1 VRECGLALPDSFE
14 FYRTAWFI
22 SGKGVPMKC
31 AFCASVC
38 AIFIATASM
47 VPVFAGEVDFSSRQ
61 IRTVQQFNELLNAG
75 EFDQAETLAKD
86 CFVKN
91 SSDPLAVLMLR
102 QIILTRKE
110 TSSQIVFPATVM
122 KSRVI
127 TPNGTGQGETHS
139 FQIQF
144 GVSQPLITS
153 AMKSCSGSCL
163 EPLNAALSAQI
174 AGAAAATQAT
184 SKVVEP
190 LVINVPAGQ
199 IAQSVIVSKPDQ
211 GQASSGLELSF
222 LPQRSSGAQGLQV
235 DRIAA
240 NGDSESAISLHL
252 IKGPVALLERLGI
265 AIQSEIAAP
274 HLQPRL
280 DAAKKAVPTPITV
293 PALPPTTEATEDSPL
308 VPLIPHEE
316 QTFEVDLSGSVC
328 SKREKIIRHIG
339 ESLATRHISVEERN
353 EILKAAQG
361 ALGVSITQ
369 PPKVKLVND
378 QSVELSGSVIDSA
391 GKALGLSI
399 HNFLTPDQRAVL
411 LQMTF
416 HSEQGPAALSHRVS
430 MSDFLESEE
439 GLLIA
444 LDAPLG
450 ATGLGVVNAER
461 VTTYLVVS
469 PKLRNPIPPKVAQG
483 QLPSSMRGLV
493 HGVTFEVL
501 PVAAERK
508 VGDQLATQL
517 ETRICSVADLVKPI
531 LNCAVPDGAAVK
543 QAAHRAKPDHEAL
556 IHQITHSVAKNEW
569 QTAGGR
575 SNITFVP
582 ETISLLIK
590 ATPQT
595 HQEVQG
601 LLTTLRKE
609 LDVQFVG
616 EIRIISG
623 KAVSLANAGFTVSPQ
638 DVQLTRAELD
648 SRQCSTAKAACL
660 QSQTSEPATSCE
672 MCENLR
678 PLGTLVLSAVDT
690 AAKVYPLLKVVRNQK
705 ALTSEFGGETDCC
718 KSEASLSAKLLTA
731 AQLKF
736 LMNGVQ
742 GYADCNVMQAPKV
755 TMFNG
760 QTATIECGQDMS
772 LSLKVVVSADQR
784 TMATTLSIPGA
795 KWYSDCKSTQSFHGQ
810 LRLEESLL
818 IPIPGQS
825 TTGWGKANDQ
835 VHYLLVTPRIIN
847 VREETEV
854 QPAGV
859 KVPGV
864 TGKTSAKG
872 AEEFSEKWNDVE
884 RVLGQD

>member
-1 VRECGLALPDSFE
+1 VRECGLALPDSFD

-38 AIFIATASM
+38 AIFIATASI
-47 VPVFAGEVDFSSRQ
+47 VPVFAGEVDFSTRQ
-61 IRTVQQFNELLNAG
+61 IRTVQQFNDLLNAG

-127 TPNGTGQGETHS
+127 TPNGTGHGETHS

-222 LPQRSSGAQGLQV
+222 LPLRSSGAQGLQV

-293 PALPPTTEATEDSPL
+293 PVLPPTTEATEDSPL

-328 SKREKIIRHIG
+328 SQREKIIRHVG

-369 PPKVKLVND
+369 LPKVKLAND

-416 HSEQGPAALSHRVS
+416 HSEQGPVALSHRVS

-469 PKLRNPIPPKVAQG
+469 PKLRRTTQPVQPKVAKAD
-483 QLPSSMRGLV
+483 STNAV
-493 HGVTFEVL
+493 HGANWEVRAITSEREAGRQS
-501 PVAAERK
+501 AAELEMK
-508 VGDQLATQL
+508 VYA
-517 ETRICSVADLVKPI
+517 VADLVIPI
-531 LNCAVPDGAAVK
+531 PSFVPVASPAKEGLGK
-543 QAAHRAKPDHEAL
+543 AKPDYEGL
-556 IHQITHSVAKNEW
+556 IDKITNSVAVHEW
-569 QTAGGR
+569 QPAGGR
-575 SNITFVP
+575 ALITYTNETMSLNIQ
-582 ETISLLIK
+582 

-623 KAVSLANAGFTVSPQ
+623 KAASLANAGFTVSPQ

-678 PLGTLVLSAVDT
+678 PLGTLALSAVDT

-742 GYADCNVMQAPKV
+742 GYVDCNVMQAPKV

-760 QTATIECGQDMS
+760 QTGTIECGQDAS

-795 KWYSDCKSTQSFHGQ
+795 KWYSECKSTQSFHGQ
-810 LRLEESLL
+810 LRQGESVL

-825 TTGWGKANDQ
+825 TTKVGKASDQ
-835 VHYLLVTPRIIN
+835 VQYLLVTPRIIN

-854 QPAGV
+854 QPSGG

-864 TGKTSAKG
+864 NGKTSANS
-872 AEEFSEKWNDVE
+872 AEEFSEKWKEMDK
-884 RVLGQD
+884 VLGQD